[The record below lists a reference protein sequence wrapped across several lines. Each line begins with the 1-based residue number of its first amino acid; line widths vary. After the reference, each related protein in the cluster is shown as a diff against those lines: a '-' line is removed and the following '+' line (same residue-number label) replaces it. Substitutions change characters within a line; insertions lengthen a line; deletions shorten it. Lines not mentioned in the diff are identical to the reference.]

1 MILLQL
7 TVFMA
12 AAKEVPLQEVYAQ
25 KLGSID

>member
-25 KLGSID
+25 KTWKY